1 MQIKK
6 SPESTCPL
14 QLLIKPAAEAAVKVT
29 KKTGKNQLDI
39 RTAILFNLQSPQTKS
54 VFIKTAVNNNN
65 TQDLTMKKHAPQPG
79 KARFFSLKFL
89 LIIAF
94 LITPA
99 ASYAEQILPKI
110 TVYKSPTCGC
120 CTKWVKHLEQ
130 NGFIVEAFNSRDMSA
145 VKRQMGITR
154 DIQSCH
160 TGEIDGY
167 FIEGHVPADDIKRL
181 LKEKP
186 EAAGLTVPGMPMG
199 SPGMEG
205 HRKDA
210 YSVLLVSKDGKQEV
224 FSKH

>member
-1 MQIKK
+1 MKIHN
-6 SPESTCPL
+6 T
-14 QLLIKPAAEAAVKVT
+14 
-29 KKTGKNQLDI
+29 
-39 RTAILFNLQSPQTKS
+39 LFPY
-54 VFIKTAVNNNN
+54 
-65 TQDLTMKKHAPQPG
+65 
-79 KARFFSLKFL
+79 LKFL
-89 LIIAF
+89 LIAAF
-94 LITPA
+94 FAAPA
-99 ASYAEQILPKI
+99 IGHAEQILPKI

-130 NGFIVEAFNSRDMSA
+130 NGFVVEALNSRDMSA

-160 TGEIDGY
+160 TGEVNGY

-186 EAAGLTVPGMPMG
+186 KAAGLTVPGMPMG

-224 FSKH
+224 FAEH